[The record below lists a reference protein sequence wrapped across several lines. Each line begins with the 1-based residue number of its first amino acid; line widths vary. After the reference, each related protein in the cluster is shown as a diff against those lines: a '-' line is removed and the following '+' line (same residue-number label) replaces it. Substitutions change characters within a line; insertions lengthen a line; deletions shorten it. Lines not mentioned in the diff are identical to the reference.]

1 MQSSINHK
9 QLKLVIF
16 DMDGLMFETGRI
28 AYSAYLKNAKKYD
41 FEMIHDVYYA
51 LTGRTNASII
61 EGMKEMYGE
70 ENDVIVWREAIVKE
84 RNYVTTHATTVGKK
98 PGLVELIQYLKENN
112 ILIAVASSSDKAVI
126 ERYLKLE
133 SLEGLFDAII
143 SGDMV
148 TQGKPDPEVFLKA
161 CEELNVSSEDA
172 VVLEDSVVGVKASK
186 NAGIN
191 VFLIRDDIYDLPTY
205 EGKIKIRNPIVL
217 EEETPTKEFKS
228 LFEVKQYLE
237 D

>member
-1 MQSSINHK
+1 
-9 QLKLVIF
+9 
-16 DMDGLMFETGRI
+16 
-28 AYSAYLKNAKKYD
+28 
-41 FEMIHDVYYA
+41 
-51 LTGRTNASII
+51 
-61 EGMKEMYGE
+61 
-70 ENDVIVWREAIVKE
+70 
-84 RNYVTTHATTVGKK
+84 
-98 PGLVELIQYLKENN
+98 LKENN

-148 TQGKPDPEVFLKA
+148 AHGKPNPEVFLKA
-161 CEELNVSSEDA
+161 CEELKVSPKDA

-186 NAGIN
+186 NAGID
-191 VFLIRDDIYDLPTY
+191 VFLIRDDIYDLPIY
-205 EGKIKIRNPIVL
+205 EGKIKIRKPIVL
-217 EEETPTKEFKS
+217 EEEIPTKEFKS